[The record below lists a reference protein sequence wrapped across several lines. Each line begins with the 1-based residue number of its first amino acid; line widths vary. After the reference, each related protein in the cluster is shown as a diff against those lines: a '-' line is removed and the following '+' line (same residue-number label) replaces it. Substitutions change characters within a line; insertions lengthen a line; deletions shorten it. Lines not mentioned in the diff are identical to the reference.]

1 MNKIFKLITSISF
14 LFFSI
19 NAALSEENFFNEA
32 LKMYQNEKYEDARFM
47 LERNIVFN
55 PKDAKSYLYLAKIY
69 NHEEDQNKEE
79 YNLETTLL
87 IEPNNEEAI
96 LMLMKIALK
105 KSNYSKVNDLS
116 QTFIKVCKKL
126 CDENNEIQKSLKN
139 IEPATMSLDQNLNKI
154 LIIDF
159 GSQFTQLIARRIR
172 ELGVFS
178 EIVSHKKI
186 KIKHIDKSI
195 KGIIL
200 SGGPLNVYEINKYSF
215 DKKIINLSIPILG
228 ICFGHQILSK
238 LNGGRVKQSKHRE
251 FGLANI
257 YKKNESLLI
266 KNFFNKQKSKK
277 VWMSHA
283 DQVSKLPKNFKVI
296 ASSTNSKFAIVEN
309 KLNKFYGIQFHPE
322 VTHTENGKKLI
333 SNFIFLICKIKRNWS
348 SKDQKIQ
355 LIKEVKDQV
364 GSEKVICALSGGVD
378 SSVVAQLLNKAI
390 GKKLYCIFVNTGL
403 LRKNEEVQVVQ
414 TFKKRLKI
422 NLIYVNAEKEFL
434 KKLHNVSDPEKKRKI
449 IGNLFIKIFERY
461 AKKIKNVKFLAQGTL
476 YPDLIESRSVT
487 GSQTSKIKSHHNV
500 GGLPKKM
507 KLKLVEPLKFLFK
520 DEVRKLGLELNLNKD
535 IISRHPFPGP
545 GLAIRMPG
553 LITNEKIKILKEA
566 DYYFIQALR
575 DHGLYHKIWQ
585 AYAALLPVKTVGVM
599 GDNRTYEYLCLLR
612 AITSED
618 GMTADFYEFKKS
630 FMETIS
636 NKIVNSIRGI
646 NRVVYDITSKPPS
659 TIELE

>member
-1 MNKIFKLITSISF
+1 
-14 LFFSI
+14 
-19 NAALSEENFFNEA
+19 
-32 LKMYQNEKYEDARFM
+32 
-47 LERNIVFN
+47 
-55 PKDAKSYLYLAKIY
+55 
-69 NHEEDQNKEE
+69 
-79 YNLETTLL
+79 
-87 IEPNNEEAI
+87 
-96 LMLMKIALK
+96 
-105 KSNYSKVNDLS
+105 
-116 QTFIKVCKKL
+116 
-126 CDENNEIQKSLKN
+126 
-139 IEPATMSLDQNLNKI
+139 MSLDLNLDKI

-159 GSQFTQLIARRIR
+159 GSQFTQLIVRRIR

-178 EIVSHKKI
+178 ELISHKKI
-186 KIKHIDKSI
+186 KSSQIKSNV

-200 SGGPLNVYEINKYSF
+200 SGGPLNVYQLNNNLFDNKIL
-215 DKKIINLSIPILG
+215 KLGIPILG

-238 LNGGRVKQSKHRE
+238 FNGGKVKQSKHRE

-257 YKKNESLLI
+257 HKRNNSLLI
-266 KNFFNKQKSKK
+266 KNFFNKKTKK

-283 DQVSKLPKNFKVI
+283 DQVTKLPKNFRVV
-296 ASSTNSKFAIVEN
+296 ASSENSKFAIVEN
-309 KLNKFYGIQFHPE
+309 KIKNFFGVQFHPE
-322 VTHTENGKKLI
+322 VTHTENGKKII
-333 SNFIFLICKIKRNWS
+333 SNFIFFICKIKRNWS
-348 SKDQKIQ
+348 SKDQKKK
-355 LIKEVKDQV
+355 LIKEVKQQV
-364 GSEKVICALSGGVD
+364 GTDKVICALSGGVD

-403 LRKNEEVQVVQ
+403 LRKHEETQVVK
-414 TFKKRLKI
+414 TFKRKLKI

-434 KKLHNVSDPEKKRKI
+434 RKLKNVSDPEKKRKI

-461 AKKIKNVKFLAQGTL
+461 SKKIRNVKFLAQGTL
-476 YPDLIESRSVT
+476 YPDLIESKSVT

-520 DEVRKLGLELNLNKD
+520 DEVRKLGLELNLSKE

-553 LITNEKIKILKEA
+553 IITSEKIKILKEA
-566 DYYFIQALR
+566 DYYFIKALKEY
-575 DHGLYHKIWQ
+575 GLYHKIWQ

-618 GMTADFYEFKKS
+618 GMTADFFEFKKS
-630 FMETIS
+630 FSQMIS

>member
-1 MNKIFKLITSISF
+1 
-14 LFFSI
+14 
-19 NAALSEENFFNEA
+19 
-32 LKMYQNEKYEDARFM
+32 
-47 LERNIVFN
+47 
-55 PKDAKSYLYLAKIY
+55 
-69 NHEEDQNKEE
+69 
-79 YNLETTLL
+79 
-87 IEPNNEEAI
+87 
-96 LMLMKIALK
+96 
-105 KSNYSKVNDLS
+105 
-116 QTFIKVCKKL
+116 
-126 CDENNEIQKSLKN
+126 
-139 IEPATMSLDQNLNKI
+139 MSLDQNLDKVV
-154 LIIDF
+154 IIDF

-186 KIKHIDKSI
+186 RTSDINQSVR
-195 KGIIL
+195 GIIL
-200 SGGPLNVYEINKYSF
+200 SGGPLNVYQIDKYSF
-215 DKKIINLSIPILG
+215 DKKILELNIPILG

-238 LNGGRVKQSKHRE
+238 LNGGRVRQSKHRE

-257 YKKNESLLI
+257 FKKRDSLLT
-266 KNFFNKQKSKK
+266 KNFYGVKK
-277 VWMSHA
+277 TKEVWMSHA
-283 DQVSKLPKNFKVI
+283 DQVSKLPKNFQVI
-296 ASSTNSKFAIVEN
+296 ASSTNSKYAIVEN
-309 KLNKFYGIQFHPE
+309 KLKKYYGVQFHPE

-333 SNFIFLICKIKRNWS
+333 SNFVFLICKIKKNWS
-348 SKDQKIQ
+348 SKDQKIK
-355 LIKEVKDQV
+355 LINEVRDQV
-364 GSEKVICALSGGVD
+364 GSHKVICALSGGVD

-403 LRKNEEVQVVQ
+403 LRKDEETQVVK
-414 TFKKRLKI
+414 TFKKRLKM
-422 NLIYVNAEKEFL
+422 NLIYVNAENEFL
-434 KKLHNVSDPEKKRKI
+434 GKLKNVSDPEKKRKI

-461 AKKIKNVKFLAQGTL
+461 AKKIKDVKFLAQGTL

-507 KLKLVEPLKFLFK
+507 NLKLVEPLKFLFK
-520 DEVRKLGLELNLNKD
+520 DEVRKLGLELKLSKE

-553 LITNEKIKILKEA
+553 NITIEKIKILKEA
-566 DYYFIQALR
+566 DYYFIQAIK

-618 GMTADFYEFKKS
+618 GMTADFFEFRKS
-630 FMETIS
+630 FMQTIS

-646 NRVVYDITSKPPS
+646 NRVVYDVTSKPPS

>member
-1 MNKIFKLITSISF
+1 
-14 LFFSI
+14 
-19 NAALSEENFFNEA
+19 
-32 LKMYQNEKYEDARFM
+32 
-47 LERNIVFN
+47 
-55 PKDAKSYLYLAKIY
+55 
-69 NHEEDQNKEE
+69 
-79 YNLETTLL
+79 
-87 IEPNNEEAI
+87 
-96 LMLMKIALK
+96 
-105 KSNYSKVNDLS
+105 
-116 QTFIKVCKKL
+116 
-126 CDENNEIQKSLKN
+126 
-139 IEPATMSLDQNLNKI
+139 MSLDQNLDKI
-154 LIIDF
+154 LIVDF

-172 ELGVFS
+172 ELGIFS

-186 KIKHIDKSI
+186 RVKDINQSI

-200 SGGPLNVYEINKYSF
+200 SGGPLNVYQISKYTF
-215 DKKIINLSIPILG
+215 NKKILDLNIPILG

-257 YKKNESLLI
+257 YRKNNSLLTN
-266 KNFFNKQKSKK
+266 NFFTNKKFKR

-296 ASSTNSKFAIVEN
+296 ASSDNSKFAIIEN
-309 KLNKFYGIQFHPE
+309 KIRKFYGVQFHPE
-322 VTHTENGKKLI
+322 VTHTKNGKKII
-333 SNFIFLICKIKRNWS
+333 SNFIFLICKIKKNWS
-348 SKDQKIQ
+348 PKDQKIK
-355 LIKEVKDQV
+355 LINNIKKQV
-364 GSEKVICALSGGVD
+364 GSSKVICALSGGVD

-403 LRKNEEVQVVQ
+403 LRKNEKNQVIN
-414 TFKKRLKI
+414 TFKKKLKI

-434 KKLHNVSDPEKKRKI
+434 KKLNNVSDPEKKRKI
-449 IGNLFIKIFERY
+449 IGNYFIKIFESY

-476 YPDLIESRSVT
+476 YPDLIESKSVT
-487 GSQTSKIKSHHNV
+487 GSESSKIKSHHNV

-507 KLKLVEPLKFLFK
+507 KLKLIEPLKFLFK
-520 DEVRKLGLELNLNKD
+520 DEVRKLGLELNLSKS

-545 GLAIRMPG
+545 GLAIRIPG
-553 LITNEKIKILKEA
+553 LITKEKIQILKDA
-566 DYYFIQALR
+566 DYYFIKALK

-599 GDNRTYEYLCLLR
+599 GDNRTYEYICLLR

-618 GMTADFYEFKKS
+618 GMTADFYDFKKS
-630 FMETIS
+630 FMQTIS

>member
-1 MNKIFKLITSISF
+1 
-14 LFFSI
+14 
-19 NAALSEENFFNEA
+19 
-32 LKMYQNEKYEDARFM
+32 
-47 LERNIVFN
+47 
-55 PKDAKSYLYLAKIY
+55 
-69 NHEEDQNKEE
+69 
-79 YNLETTLL
+79 
-87 IEPNNEEAI
+87 
-96 LMLMKIALK
+96 
-105 KSNYSKVNDLS
+105 
-116 QTFIKVCKKL
+116 
-126 CDENNEIQKSLKN
+126 
-139 IEPATMSLDQNLNKI
+139 MSLDKSLEKI

-172 ELGVFS
+172 EIGVFS

-186 KIKHIDKSI
+186 KNKEIINSV

-200 SGGPLNVYEINKYSF
+200 SGGPLNVYEINKYTF
-215 DKKIINLSIPILG
+215 DKKIIENKIPVLG

-238 LNGGRVKQSKHRE
+238 LNGGKVKQSKHRE
-251 FGLANI
+251 FGLASI
-257 YKKNESLLI
+257 YKKKDSLLT
-266 KNFFNKQKSKK
+266 KNFFTRKKMIK

-283 DQVSKLPKNFKVI
+283 DQVSKLPKNFSVI
-296 ASSTNSKFAIVEN
+296 ASSQNSKFAIVEN
-309 KLNKFYGIQFHPE
+309 KLKKFYGVQFHPE

-333 SNFIFLICKIKRNWS
+333 SNFIFEICKIKKNWS
-348 SKDQKIQ
+348 SKDQKIK
-355 LIKEVKDQV
+355 LIKEVRNQV
-364 GSEKVICALSGGVD
+364 NGNKVICALSGGVD

-390 GKKLYCIFVNTGL
+390 GKNLYCIFVNTGL
-403 LRKNEEVQVVQ
+403 LRKNEEKQVVS
-414 TFKKRLKI
+414 TFKKKLKI
-422 NLIYVNAEKEFL
+422 NLIHVNAEKEFIRKL
-434 KKLHNVSDPEKKRKI
+434 KNISDPEKKRKI

-476 YPDLIESRSVT
+476 YPDLIESKSVT

-520 DEVRKLGLELNLNKD
+520 DEVRKLGLELKLSKE

-553 LITNEKIKILKEA
+553 KITKEKISILKEA
-566 DYYFIQALR
+566 DHYFIQALR
-575 DHGLYHKIWQ
+575 DHKLYNKIWQ

-630 FMETIS
+630 FIQEIS